1 MLDYDRALIVG
12 EGRVLEDGS
21 PNELLARP
29 MGFFSALYR
38 YRDVHPTT
46 RIYNSSSCVRH
57 KNLDGNISGHECPK
71 GAKDEV
77 KQARRAVT

>member
-1 MLDYDRALIVG
+1 MIMIMIIIIALIIIMIRLAGVLDYDRALIVG

-38 YRDVHPTT
+38 Y
-46 RIYNSSSCVRH
+46 
-57 KNLDGNISGHECPK
+57 LDHDGDEEDEEE
-71 GAKDEV
+71 KDDDDYTAQ
-77 KQARRAVT
+77 KRLT